1 MATEI
6 ENKVVKMTF
15 DNKSFEK
22 GVDDTLKTIDKLNDA
37 LKFKGASEGFN
48 EIQDAADATDL
59 TKVQKGVENLSDKF
73 SGLGIIGMTIWSH
86 IGDAIWNFATGPLNK
101 AIGLID
107 GSIDKITGQIKSGGW
122 NRALNLEQ
130 AGFMLNNLGYGWD
143 SVNKGEKAVNKEG
156 KEVINTYKTVQTAVD
171 GTAYSLDQA
180 AAASANFLAAG
191 VKEGDE
197 LYDTLRSVM
206 GIASTFSADFD
217 QVSSYMQKIAAN
229 GSMTAGMSTYMTQV
243 LKMPVD
249 QILMKNLH
257 LSAEELS
264 KAYKQGL
271 ISFNTVR
278 DIFLKEFGDSLDKA
292 NDTYKGALANF
303 NSALSRIGAKVAE
316 EILPSIIEALNAGR
330 LFANAVNEEFSKSG
344 LVDTLNDIAKFF
356 LGFASSMVSLDKD
369 GKRYLNDNAKP
380 LLQMANEIMGII
392 SDLLKVWLLLHKAIF
407 EGFASVKKD
416 GKDNISILGG
426 IRDITAAILSVV
438 QKEYESGRLTAF
450 FSIIAKVLSV
460 IFTILKVG
468 FKVVTTVLAGVI
480 KIVGHLSS
488 VIGVVFKFFDKLS
501 SAISESPR
509 FQAAVEKIDGAFEI
523 LYNVIEDVIDAISDC
538 IGYIFDFIEKNDLIE
553 IAAEGVATALEAM
566 FSALEFVW
574 GFLKDVAKGVYDEFN
589 NLKDSGFF
597 DDVAENFKLFYESIR
612 EQIQET
618 IQKFEEF
625 TGIDIHIPK
634 SFEEFK
640 QAMLDGFDAIKQRA
654 EELAGF
660 IGMIFTDPKQAFG
673 YAKESLEDIG
683 EYVST
688 GFSDAFEG
696 AKETTEKAAT
706 NIKEF
711 AGGFKEATDNME
723 DFNEEADKLDGKED
737 KFSFFGVLAEVFTT
751 VGEAFGFLA
760 KAIKDL
766 GSAIWDIMKSS
777 FEAFKELTGGEITWD
792 KFLDTIHKGFKIFAT
807 YEWGKAGKKFGD
819 FADAISN
826 GVAKLLHGSSTPK
839 LSAVAL
845 IIKRAGR
852 FLLAVAAAVLSMA
865 LAATMIKDAGIELS
879 DVEKALRLF
888 AEILAGFLAAYVLI
902 QLVFKKFPLPKR
914 AAKPVK
920 TLKEIKERL
929 ESTGKFMQAVNWG
942 GLAKMILGIGASILL
957 IAIALKIII
966 DSVARD
972 DVSEAQMA
980 VAISTLFRIIFALFN
995 FFALFVVAAALCKKF
1010 KVTKAQITNI
1020 NTLIYTFSSFVKAL
1034 ATAVIMIAAAIAVLT
1049 LVAKFA
1055 GDGDNNAFDRAV
1067 GAVVGIM
1074 SCMTIIAL
1082 LLIGASKLFSTDGKS
1097 LEFLGS
1103 MGTMFLMMAAAI
1115 DLITPAMI
1123 ALGSVKPETF
1133 QQGLV
1138 GIGIIFILLAL
1149 MGFVADKI
1157 KPENA
1162 KTGATLMLTVAG
1174 VLLIAAASCALI
1186 GAVGCEAIGSAL
1198 TLSVLM
1204 FVIMIVVA
1212 AVGAF
1217 AKDAENSAI
1226 LMASIAAT
1234 ILVAALGVVALA
1246 SVDTGKMWSAVGA
1259 ITAIL
1264 AVILILSLILGAK
1277 GSPVGAGMEKL
1288 GVSALMLGA
1297 GLFLVAAA
1305 LTLMSNLLKTGAD
1318 DTKSFIIGLRDV
1330 LTQCREPISQLIEM
1344 LVIVIVSLVLG
1355 VLEGLAK
1362 SINDLLM
1369 KLGDV
1374 LVNAAKGLGWVAY
1387 GLADCII
1394 EIIVGVLMAL
1404 SDRAG
1409 EIGYAV
1415 GVFLEACLF
1424 AIATAIATFIS
1435 KIIERF
1441 KALLGIHSPSSV
1453 FDNIGVN
1460 MIMGLLQGLGSMLSK
1475 IIDWFVSLG
1484 GDILE
1489 AIAGIPLKLFSVGA
1503 SFAQSILEG
1512 LGSIGTGILDWFDDL
1527 GKTVDEHCGGIVTA
1541 TEGLFESVLGES
1553 DKALKEMEEKRKKE
1567 EEERKKMY
1575 AEQNA
1580 MWEHYHGQQVLNE
1593 YNAELEEAKRL
1604 QRQIEGMR
1612 QAGASD
1618 TEVNKVK
1625 KQLRDSIYNLKDYYE
1640 RLSTLME
1647 QINYTDSGTYGN
1659 WIWARANLVGRNLVE
1674 GFNNGMLEASG
1685 MTRDKQSYMYTF
1697 ADDVINNTEKRLGIA
1712 SPSKVFEQIGIYAIE
1727 GYNKG
1732 IKETADASYKLMDT
1746 IFSNLEDIPEDY
1758 SIRPVLDFTDIQNGT
1773 DRIGK
1778 GIDKIRAN
1786 SDIQISTETT
1796 TNAGRLNKLSDLV
1809 YDLIARSDNSA
1820 VQATLATQ
1828 NAIIETLTE
1837 KLDSMGV
1844 YIDSNTLV
1852 GAVTPKIDKTLG
1864 KRVGNVGRSVLA

>member
-1 MATEI
+1 MATEV
-6 ENKVVKMTF
+6 ENRVVKMTF
-15 DNKSFEK
+15 DNQSFEK
-22 GVDDTLKTIDKLNDA
+22 GVGDTLKTIDKLNDA
-37 LKFKGASEGFN
+37 LKFKGASDGFN
-48 EIQDAADATDL
+48 DIQNAADGTDL
-59 TKVQKGVENLSDKF
+59 TKVSKGVENLSEKF
-73 SGLGIIGMTIWSH
+73 SGLGIIGMTIWTH

-101 AIGLID
+101 AISMID
-107 GSIDKITGQIKSGGW
+107 GSIDKITNQIKTGGW

-143 SVNKGEKAVNKEG
+143 SVQKGEYAVNKEG
-156 KEVINTYKTVQTAVD
+156 KKVINTYKTVQTAVD

-249 QILMKNLH
+249 QILMKNLK
-257 LSAEELS
+257 LTPDQLAD
-264 KAYKQGL
+264 AYKQGL
-271 ISFNTVR
+271 IQFNVVR

-303 NSALSRIGAKVAE
+303 NSALSRIGAKIAE
-316 EILPSIIEALNAGR
+316 EILPTIIEALNAGR
-330 LFANAVNEEFSKSG
+330 LFANAVNEEFTKSG
-344 LVDTLNDIAKFF
+344 LVDTLNDIVKFF
-356 LGFASSMVSLDKD
+356 LGFATAMVSLDKE
-369 GKRYLNDNAKP
+369 GKRVLNGNAKP
-380 LLQMANEIMGII
+380 LLQVANEIMGII
-392 SDLLKVWLLLHKAIF
+392 SDLLRTWLLLHKAIF

-438 QKEYESGRLTAF
+438 QREYESGRLTAF
-450 FSIIAKVLSV
+450 FSIISKALSI

-468 FKVVTTVLAGVI
+468 FKVVTTVISALI
-480 KIVGHLSS
+480 KIVGHVTS
-488 VIGVVFKFFDKLS
+488 VFGVIFKFFDKLS
-501 SAISESPR
+501 SAVSESPR
-509 FQAAVEKIDGAFEI
+509 FKAAVEKIDKAFSI
-523 LYNVIEDVIDAISDC
+523 LYNTIEDVIDAVSDA
-538 IGYIFDFIEKNDLIE
+538 IGFIFEFIEENDLIE
-553 IAAEGVATALEAM
+553 VAAEGVASALEAM

-574 GFLKDVAKGVYDEFN
+574 GFLKDVANGVYDEFIK
-589 NLKDSGFF
+589 LKDSGFF

-612 EQIQET
+612 EQVQET

-640 QAMLDGFDAIKQRA
+640 QAMFDGFDAIKQRA

-673 YAKESLEDIG
+673 YAKESLQDIG
-683 EYVST
+683 DYVST
-688 GFSDAFEG
+688 GFTEAFEG
-696 AKETTEKAAT
+696 AKETTEQVAG
-706 NIKEF
+706 NVGEF
-711 AGGFKEATDNME
+711 ANGFKSATDNME
-723 DFNEEADKLDGKED
+723 DFNEETDKLDGKEE
-737 KFSFFGVLAEVFTT
+737 KFSFFGVMAEVFTT

-777 FEAFKELTGGEITWD
+777 FEAFEELTGGKITWD
-792 KFLDTIHKGFKIFAT
+792 SFLDTIHKGFKIFAT

-819 FADAISN
+819 FADALSN
-826 GVAKLLHGSSTPK
+826 GVAKILKGSSTPK

-865 LAATMIKDAGIELS
+865 FAATMIKDAGIELS
-879 DVEKALRLF
+879 DVEKALKIF

-902 QLVFKKFPLPKR
+902 QLVFKKFPLPKK

-929 ESTGKFMQAVNWG
+929 EATGKFMQSVNWA

-957 IAIALKIII
+957 IALALKIIV
-966 DSVARD
+966 DTVARD

-995 FFALFVVAAALCKKF
+995 FFALFVVVAALCKKF
-1010 KVTKAQITNI
+1010 KITKAQISNI
-1020 NTLIYTFSSFVKAL
+1020 NTLIYTFSGFVKAL
-1034 ATAVIMIAAAIAVLT
+1034 GTAVIMMAAAIAVLT

-1055 GDGDNNAFDRAV
+1055 GDGENNAFDRAV
-1067 GAVVGIM
+1067 GAVIGIM
-1074 SCMTIIAL
+1074 SCMLIIAVV
-1082 LLIGASKLFSTDGKS
+1082 LIAVQKAFKGGAKNLD
-1097 LEFLGS
+1097 FLGS
-1103 MGTMFLMMAAAI
+1103 MGAMFLTMAAAI
-1115 DLITPAMI
+1115 DLITPAII
-1123 ALGSVKPETF
+1123 ALGAVKEETF
-1133 QQGLV
+1133 KQGLL

-1149 MGFVADKI
+1149 MAYIADKI
-1157 KPENA
+1157 KPKGA
-1162 KTGATLMLTVAG
+1162 KEGAMLMLSVAG
-1174 VLLIAAASCALI
+1174 VLLAAATACAIIGGVGGNAI
-1186 GAVGCEAIGSAL
+1186 GAAL

-1212 AVGAF
+1212 AMSTTGKK
-1217 AKDAENSAI
+1217 AKEGAI
-1226 LMASIAAT
+1226 LMAAIAGM
-1234 ILVAALGVVALA
+1234 ILTAALGIVALA
-1246 SVDTGKMWSAVGA
+1246 SVDVGKMWSAFGA
-1259 ITAIL
+1259 IAAIL
-1264 AVILILSLILGAK
+1264 VIITLLSLLLGAK
-1277 GSPVGAGMEKL
+1277 GSPMGKGMQTL

-1305 LTLMSNLLKTGAD
+1305 LSLMSNLLKTGAD
-1318 DTKSFIIGLRDV
+1318 NTKSFIYGLRDV
-1330 LTQCREPISQLIEM
+1330 LASCREPISQLVEM
-1344 LVIVIVSLVLG
+1344 LVVVIVSLVLG

-1362 SINDLLM
+1362 SIGDLLM

-1387 GLADCII
+1387 GLADCIV

-1415 GVFLEACLF
+1415 GVFLEAVLF
-1424 AIATAIATFIS
+1424 AIATAIATFVT

-1441 KALLGIHSPSSV
+1441 KKLLGINSPSTV
-1453 FDNIGVN
+1453 FEDLGVN
-1460 MIMGLLQGLGSMLSK
+1460 SILGLLQGLGKMLSK
-1475 IIDWFVSLG
+1475 VIEWMISLG
-1484 GDILE
+1484 EDMVNALV
-1489 AIAGIPLKLFSVGA
+1489 GIPLKMFSFGM
-1503 SFAQSILEG
+1503 SICENILKG
-1512 LGSIGTGILDWFDDL
+1512 LGEAGEGILNWFEDL
-1527 GKTVDEHCGGIVTA
+1527 GEVIDSHCGGIVTA
-1541 TEGLFESVLGES
+1541 TEGLFEAVLGES
-1553 DKALKEMEEKRKKE
+1553 DKALKDMEERQKKAEEDRKA
-1567 EEERKKMY
+1567 MY
-1575 AEQNA
+1575 KQENALWEQ
-1580 MWEHYHGQQVLNE
+1580 YHGQRVLDD

-1604 QRQIEGMR
+1604 QRQILGMQ

-1618 TEVNKVK
+1618 KAINPVR
-1625 KQLRDSIYNLKDYYE
+1625 KQLRDSIYQLKDYYE
-1640 RLSTLME
+1640 QLSRIYETTG
-1647 QINYTDSGTYGN
+1647 YTESGAYASSV
-1659 WIWARANLVGRNLVE
+1659 WARANMVGQYLVE
-1674 GFNNGMLEASG
+1674 GFNNGMLEAAGFSESSNKYIY
-1685 MTRDKQSYMYTF
+1685 DF
-1697 ADDVINNTEKRLGIA
+1697 ADTVIDETERKLGVA
-1712 SPSKVFEQIGIYAIE
+1712 SPSKVFEQIGKYTIE

-1732 IKETADASYKLMDT
+1732 LKEASEVSYELMDT
-1746 IFSNLEDIPEDY
+1746 IFSNLEAMPEDY
-1758 SIRPVLDFTDIQNGT
+1758 SIRPVMDFTDIQNGT

-1786 SDIQISTETT
+1786 SDIQISTEST

-1809 YDLIARSDNSA
+1809 YDLIAKSDNTA
-1820 VQATLATQ
+1820 VQTTLATQ
-1828 NAIIETLTE
+1828 NAIIETLMD

-1864 KRVGNVGRSVLA
+1864 KRVGNVGRSVYA